1 MSEMEY
7 QKALTKK
14 LNEAINSLEETLEL
28 VKSQDKFFGLAWPL
42 EGRLWKLQKT
52 CEQVL
57 REI

>member
-1 MSEMEY
+1 MSELEY
-7 QKALTKK
+7 QRMLTEK
-14 LNEAINSLEETLEL
+14 LNDAILHLEETLEL